1 MKDFTLCCFLCCEIG
16 SLRTNYKTGQVSSPV
31 SFSIEHYIVTDGGF
45 LATAFKPYN
54 MLFAACAI
62 AGLCLLSVSSA
73 VPLACEDLVR
83 PLDQVDHFEGRWVL
97 VAGSLNN
104 TAAEDILKGRDSVV
118 VYLHNSSYIQASHVG
133 GHCIYERHNMS
144 TEGHIFTIKEKNFN
158 FTVTLS
164 HTSCQDCAVMT
175 LDMEAPKYKSTDL
188 YLFSKRR
195 EVDQKEM
202 DEFNAQVKC
211 LKLPLPVV
219 MDPTKEICPDPRP
232 AKK

>member
-1 MKDFTLCCFLCCEIG
+1 M
-16 SLRTNYKTGQVSSPV
+16 
-31 SFSIEHYIVTDGGF
+31 SFSIEHYILTDGGF

-54 MLFAACAI
+54 MLSAACAI

-83 PLDQVDHFEGRWVL
+83 PLDQADGFRFEGRWVL

-104 TAAEDILKGRDSVV
+104 TEAEDILKGRDSVV
-118 VYLHNSSYIQASHVG
+118 IDLDNSSYTQASHVG
-133 GHCIYERHNMS
+133 GQCLYERHNMS
-144 TEGHIFTIKEKNFN
+144 TEGHIFTIKERNYN
-158 FTVTLS
+158 FTVTLF
-164 HTSCQDCAVMT
+164 HTSCQDCVAMT
-175 LDMEAPKYKSTDL
+175 LDMEAPNYKSSDF

-219 MDPTKEICPDPRP
+219 MDPTKEVCLDPRA